1 MNLAVVVVVLAL
13 AGATFVLSYNGVHSI
28 ALHAGVSARLAR
40 VYPATFDAVLIIA
53 CIAAVMLRDARWWS
67 RCYAWLTIILM
78 MAVVGAADAVHAM
91 NVTLPH
97 RQTEGVVAA
106 APWVLALL
114 GFSLMLTM
122 FRHSRAQHGE
132 SAPSGGR
139 AARRAARRAAGQ
151 DTTPPVMAT
160 EPPAELARHHAPALP
175 PAAPHS
181 ELPDTGGQPPTQALP
196 SLADPGL
203 TPFADPADPA
213 DPADQADRGPAVTS
227 PAPGAL
233 AAEPAQE
240 AQPAPET
247 QSVPEGASA
256 SDAQPVPAAD
266 STTARPAVAASAWLW
281 HTTEPDLVA
290 VPGASHTDAAADPD
304 DADKSAPAAT
314 EPDAMVGSDESSATR
329 VDYWDTDEERRL
341 GENHHSPQAD
351 LPAEDQ
357 SPFATA
363 PFTTAPRLNR
373 VRATPAPP
381 EEDEEQ

>member
-1 MNLAVVVVVLAL
+1 MNVQLPAPRRSWPARLVNLAVVVVVLAL

-40 VYPATFDAVLIIA
+40 VYPATFDAVLVIA
-53 CIAAVMLRDARWWS
+53 CVAAVTLRDARWWS
-67 RCYAWLTIILM
+67 RGYAWLAIILM

-139 AARRAARRAAGQ
+139 
-151 DTTPPVMAT
+151 P
-160 EPPAELARHHAPALP
+160 APALP
-175 PAAPHS
+175 PAAPPPS
-181 ELPDTGGQPPTQALP
+181 EFPDTGGHPPTQVLP

-213 DPADQADRGPAVTS
+213 DQADGGPAVTS
-227 PAPGAL
+227 PAPTAPV
-233 AAEPAQE
+233 AEPALE
-240 AQPAPET
+240 AQPASET
-247 QSVPEGASA
+247 QFVPDGASA
-256 SDAQPVPAAD
+256 PGVEAVPATD
-266 STTARPAVAASAWLW
+266 PSTARPAVAASAWLW

-290 VPGASHTDAAADPD
+290 VPDPGHTNAATDADNAN
-304 DADKSAPAAT
+304 DAEPAPT
-314 EPDAMVGSDESSATR
+314 EPDATTSTDDPAATR

-341 GENHHSPQAD
+341 GENHHSSEAD
-351 LPAEDQ
+351 LPAENK

-381 EEDEEQ
+381 EEGEE